1 VIQRRLLAK
10 FKDKTP
16 TPLTNLDM
24 LLRDTYQQILV
35 SADQVE
41 EIQQALSR
49 SRCQL
54 GCVVRLILLMV
65 KLTNTATDDDY
76 SDLQAA
82 LTSAVYDTEDQV
94 RELRQRY

>member
-1 VIQRRLLAK
+1 
-10 FKDKTP
+10 
-16 TPLTNLDM
+16 M
-24 LLRDTYQQILV
+24 LLRDAYQQILV

-65 KLTNTATDDDY
+65 KLMSTATEEDY

-82 LTSAVYDTEDQV
+82 LTAAVYDTEEQV
-94 RELRQRY
+94 REVRLSLNFGTKDCEV